1 MKNKEKNGF
10 SRLLLPEILT
20 VLIGGAAV
28 YGLGLLGKQ
37 LSVENALRDAVMAA
51 LGLAVSGFF
60 LRREVVDS
68 RLDYDNGE
76 HLMRFWTAVWCSLL
90 FSLACAFLPAGGW
103 PFLAVFVVL
112 SLFSNLSVGIVFSG
126 VFLMIATLWGQSVGI
141 FFLYFISGVF
151 AACLF
156 QHLEQ
161 EFAIGIPLF
170 LSLFCLLL
178 LQKEPEK
185 KPDYEQVIDRIFE
198 RIREKGIFSECDLS
212 LRGWNRMQK
221 IFKEEKLY
229 YDILR

>member
-10 SRLLLPEILT
+10 SRLLLPEMPT

-103 PFLAVFVVL
+103 PFLAVFVASVSQIL
-112 SLFSNLSVGIVFSG
+112 LKQSAEIEHKNILFK
-126 VFLMIATLWGQSVGI
+126 FLNWRVILGYG
-141 FFLYFISGVF
+141 
-151 AACLF
+151 
-156 QHLEQ
+156 
-161 EFAIGIPLF
+161 
-170 LSLFCLLL
+170 LL
-178 LQKEPEK
+178 K
-185 KPDYEQVIDRIFE
+185 
-198 RIREKGIFSECDLS
+198 
-212 LRGWNRMQK
+212 
-221 IFKEEKLY
+221 FK
-229 YDILR
+229 

>member
-76 HLMRFWTAVWCSLL
+76 HLMRFWTAG
-90 FSLACAFLPAGGW
+90 AAFC
-103 PFLAVFVVL
+103 F
-112 SLFSNLSVGIVFSG
+112 
-126 VFLMIATLWGQSVGI
+126 
-141 FFLYFISGVF
+141 
-151 AACLF
+151 
-156 QHLEQ
+156 
-161 EFAIGIPLF
+161 
-170 LSLFCLLL
+170 
-178 LQKEPEK
+178 
-185 KPDYEQVIDRIFE
+185 R
-198 RIREKGIFSECDLS
+198 
-212 LRGWNRMQK
+212 
-221 IFKEEKLY
+221 
-229 YDILR
+229 

>member
-170 LSLFCLLL
+170 LSCLLYTSDAAD
-178 LQKEPEK
+178 E
-185 KPDYEQVIDRIFE
+185 
-198 RIREKGIFSECDLS
+198 
-212 LRGWNRMQK
+212 
-221 IFKEEKLY
+221 
-229 YDILR
+229 